1 MAVSAA
7 SARALWPSRVVSTY
21 AESCG
26 ARCSLITIVKNL
38 KKEKQSSYMAYEKM
52 LVHLIFPD
60 AKLDLNDAAIGE
72 FYSILHLLGE

>member
-1 MAVSAA
+1 
-7 SARALWPSRVVSTY
+7 
-21 AESCG
+21 
-26 ARCSLITIVKNL
+26 L